1 MGKKDLLPDPP
12 SQFFSK
18 KWRGIALSAL
28 ALAIIAVGLIFALPR
43 HQTTYAASPGDWP
56 GYMFDPGHSGF
67 NGVETIINPT
77 SAPHLQVHW
86 AFQGGGRIF
95 SQPVVANGM
104 VYWGSS
110 DGYERATDLNG
121 GLLWQ
126 QNLGQTT
133 SICRTKTTTLGVIST
148 ATVASLLINGT
159 LTSVLFVGGGDDHL
173 YALDASTGVILWSTA
188 LGAPSSNTFIWDSPV
203 VYNNS
208 VYIGTAS
215 IGDCPLIPG
224 QLFRLDAAIG
234 TVQNTFNVVPAG
246 CKGGG
251 IWGSPTIDQ
260 SDNSIY
266 FTTGNPTNRCA
277 TIAGNALALIKLNAT
292 DLSFIS
298 SWQVPTTELVKDSD
312 FGSTPTLFQATI
324 GGTLYQLVGAVNK
337 NGTFYAFDRTNI
349 GNGPVWRAQIAVGG
363 ECPECGQ
370 GSISSAAWDG
380 TSLYVAG
387 GNTTINGASC
397 RGSLRALNPVDG
409 SFLWQHCLVHKTVLG
424 AVTVVPGVA
433 AIIEGPNLVLVDA
446 TSGATLFTHPGST
459 TARFYGSPSLSNG
472 VLYVGDRNGH
482 LYAFGT

>member
-1 MGKKDLLPDPP
+1 MGETDRRSSSS
-12 SQFFSK
+12 SQLYSK

-28 ALAIIAVGLIFALPR
+28 ALALIVAGLIVALSR
-43 HQTTYAASPGDWP
+43 HQTTYAVSPSDWS
-56 GYMFDPGHSGF
+56 GYMFDTGRSGF
-67 NGVETIINPT
+67 NGAETIINPT
-77 SAPHLQVHW
+77 TAPNLKMHWSLQ
-86 AFQGGGRIF
+86 GSGTTF
-95 SQPVVANGM
+95 SQPVVDNGM

-121 GLLWQ
+121 GLIWQ

-133 SICRTKTTTLGVIST
+133 WTCRTHTTTLGVIST
-148 ATVASLLINGT
+148 GAVASLLITGT
-159 LTSVLFVGGGDDHL
+159 LTSVVFVGGGDDHL
-173 YALDASTGVILWSTA
+173 YALDATTGVILWSTP

-224 QLFRLDAAIG
+224 QLFRLDAATG
-234 TVQNTFNVVPAG
+234 TVENIFNTVPAG

-266 FTTGNPTNRCA
+266 FTTGNASKRCA
-277 TIAGNALALIKLNAT
+277 TTAGNAIALIKLNAT

-298 SWQVPTTELVKDSD
+298 SWQVPTTEQGKDSD

-349 GNGPVWRAQIAVGG
+349 SNGPVWSAQIAVGG
-363 ECPECGQ
+363 DCPECGG
-370 GSISSAAWDG
+370 GSISPAAWDG
-380 TSLYVAG
+380 TTLYVAG
-387 GNTTINGASC
+387 GNTTMNGASC

-409 SFLWQHCLVHKTVLG
+409 SFLWQDCLVKTVLG
-424 AVTVVPGVA
+424 AVTAVPGVV
-433 AIIEGPNLVLVDA
+433 AIVEGSKLVLVDA
-446 TSGATLFTHPGST
+446 TSGATLFIAQGST
-459 TARFYGSPSLSNG
+459 PARFYGSPSVSNG
-472 VLYVGDRNGH
+472 VLYVGGRDSY
-482 LYAFGT
+482 LYAFGI